1 MIRQT
6 ILTVSVLACLVATA
20 ALSRP
25 QSPPR
30 DTSHDAWVIATL
42 KQMTTVKVGMTEA
55 DLLAVFKRENPN
67 GSRTGAA
74 GIATAYVSRTCPY
87 FKVDVVFSDKSPFD
101 TIVQISRPYIELP
114 MMFD

>member
-1 MIRQT
+1 
-6 ILTVSVLACLVATA
+6 
-20 ALSRP
+20 
-25 QSPPR
+25 
-30 DTSHDAWVIATL
+30 
-42 KQMTTVKVGMTEA
+42 MTTVKVGMTEA

-101 TIVQISRPYIELP
+101 TIVQISRPYVELP